1 MLVLSRKKE
10 ESILIGDD
18 IEIFIVDVGEDRVRI
33 GIKAPKE
40 MKIFR
45 KELLEEI
52 KKENENSKAINTELK
67 VISNFIKK

>member
-52 KKENENSKAINTELK
+52 KKENENSKDINAELK

>member
-1 MLVLSRKKE
+1 MLVLSRKRE

-52 KKENENSKAINTELK
+52 KKENENSKDINAELN

>member
-1 MLVLSRKKE
+1 MLVLSRKRE

-52 KKENENSKAINTELK
+52 KKENENSKDINAELK

>member
-1 MLVLSRKKE
+1 MLVLSRKRE
-10 ESILIGDD
+10 ESILIGDN

-52 KKENENSKAINTELK
+52 KKENENSKDINAELK

>member
-52 KKENENSKAINTELK
+52 KKENENSKAINAELK

>member
-1 MLVLSRKKE
+1 MLVLSRKRE

-52 KKENENSKAINTELK
+52 KKENENSKEINAELK